1 MQSNLFRT
9 EHGDIKLPRDFPV
22 RLVSTDTLA
31 YLRELDRRISD
42 GDIKPDF
49 EAPSFEEWRTK
60 K

>member
-9 EHGDIKLPRDFPV
+9 RHGDIKLPRDFPV
-22 RLVSTDTLA
+22 GLASTDALA
-31 YLRELDRRISD
+31 YLRELNRRIAD
-42 GDIKPDF
+42 GDIKPGF